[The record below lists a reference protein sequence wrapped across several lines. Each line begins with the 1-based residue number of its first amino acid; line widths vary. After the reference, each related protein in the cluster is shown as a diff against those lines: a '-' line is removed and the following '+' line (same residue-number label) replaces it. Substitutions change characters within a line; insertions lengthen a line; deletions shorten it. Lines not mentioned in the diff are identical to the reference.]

1 MILIIL
7 STENR
12 LCKLIVREHFGP
24 IVEKVAN
31 ALLRKGRLPVGMIVA
46 TTKLSPAQVRESLVV
61 MIQHNI
67 AVYAETQERTRIV
80 TYYEVNR
87 IAIMHRAQIPKMLF
101 YAQEWFEKDG
111 ALVAQSVM
119 THGKL
124 TMKDCI
130 NDILASRSADVTK
143 SDKRVQLLTAA
154 FTRMVK
160 ERCLIAVRPSDSVS
174 QIDRD
179 MEEESRE
186 TSKSVMPVTATEL
199 AKIRK
204 TMALNKEAE
213 RESTNIIGLKRK
225 LNAVNDMDDWDD
237 FDSTDKRRKV
247 GGVSIL
253 EEVEDDVYFRI
264 NFERFII
271 RWRNIKIAELIEG
284 RLNSTAKAI
293 MSTLLMLAE
302 SKMLSCTEEW
312 TKAVSS
318 VQILNNLPQD
328 VNLVDTLAF
337 ENDIIAQN
345 AKPSTSD
352 CLEKYMEVLEEDLL
366 KITKKDQGRSGQYVV
381 NLKQAAKVMKHRV
394 IEGMVSSRF
403 GGHYV
408 RIMNM
413 LLEKGKS
420 EEKQISKWAMMPVK
434 DVREKLTTLYTFG
447 VLNMQEVPKSADR
460 APSRT
465 FYLWEVLP
473 DRASEALV
481 EKLIHTMANL
491 RQRRFVERAKRQIL
505 LEKCERTDV
514 QANDGLLSSGDK
526 RELEVLNN
534 MLEML
539 EVQELRIADMVM
551 TLRDF

>member
-1 MILIIL
+1 MVQ
-7 STENR
+7 

-337 ENDIIAQN
+337 ENDISAQN

-473 DRASEALV
+473 DRASAALV

>member
-1 MILIIL
+1 M
-7 STENR
+7 SANENR

-31 ALLRKGRLPVGMIVA
+31 ALLRKGRLPVGQISA
-46 TTKLSPAQVRESLVV
+46 ATKLTPAQVRESLVV

-67 AVYAETQERTRIV
+67 AVYAENQERARIV
-80 TYYEVNR
+80 TYYDVNR
-87 IAIMHRAQIPKMLF
+87 IAILYRAQIPKMLF
-101 YAQEWFEKDG
+101 YTQEWFEKDG

-119 THGKL
+119 AHGKV

-130 NDILASRSADVTK
+130 KDIMATRSTGATNN
-143 SDKRVQLLTAA
+143 DKRSQSLTAA

-160 ERCLIAVRPSDSVS
+160 ERCLVAVRPSDSVS
-174 QIDRD
+174 QVDRD
-179 MEEESRE
+179 MEEEKRE

-204 TMALNKEAE
+204 TMAMNKEAE
-213 RESTNIIGLKRK
+213 RDASNIIGLKRK
-225 LNAVNDMDDWDD
+225 LNAVNEHDDWDD
-237 FDSTDKRRKV
+237 FDNGDKRRKT
-247 GGVSIL
+247 GGVTIL

-271 RWRNIKIAELIEG
+271 RWRNIKIAELMEG

-293 MSTLLMLAE
+293 MSTLLTLAE
-302 SKMLSCTEEW
+302 SKMLVCSEESS
-312 TKAVSS
+312 KAVSS

-328 VNLVDTLAF
+328 VNLADTLAF
-337 ENDIIAQN
+337 EPAELGPNGT
-345 AKPSTSD
+345 KPSPTE
-352 CLEKYMEVLEEDLL
+352 CLEKYMDVLEEDLL

-403 GGHYV
+403 GTHYV

-473 DRASEALV
+473 DRACEALV

-491 RQRRFVERAKRQIL
+491 RQRRFVERSKRHIL

-514 QANDGLLSSGDK
+514 QANDSLLSLSDK

>member
-1 MILIIL
+1 M
-7 STENR
+7 SANG
-12 LCKLIVREHFGP
+12 IVQ
-24 IVEKVAN
+24 KVAN
-31 ALLRKGRLPVGMIVA
+31 ALLRKGRLPVGLISA
-46 TTKLSPAQVRESLVV
+46 ATKLTQAQVRESLVV

-67 AVYAETQERTRIV
+67 AVYAETQERARIV
-80 TYYEVNR
+80 TYYDVNR
-87 IAIMHRAQIPKMLF
+87 LAILHRAQIPKMLF
-101 YAQEWFEKDG
+101 YTQEWFEKDG

-119 THGKL
+119 AHGKM

-130 NDILASRSADVTK
+130 KDILATRSTGATK
-143 SDKRVQLLTAA
+143 NDKRSQALTAA

-160 ERCLIAVRPSDSVS
+160 ERCLVAVRPSDSVS
-174 QIDRD
+174 QVDRD
-179 MEEESRE
+179 MEEEKRE
-186 TSKSVMPVTATEL
+186 TSKSVMPLTATEL

-204 TMALNKEAE
+204 TMAQSKEAE
-213 RESTNIIGLKRK
+213 RDSANIVGLKRK
-225 LNAVNDMDDWDD
+225 LNAVSELDDWDD
-237 FDSTDKRRKV
+237 FENGDKRRKTGSV
-247 GGVSIL
+247 AIS
-253 EEVEDDVYFRI
+253 EEVEDDVYFRV

-271 RWRNIKIAELIEG
+271 RWRNIKISELIEG
-284 RLNSTAKAI
+284 RLNATAKAI
-293 MSTLLMLAE
+293 MLTLLTLAE
-302 SKMLSCTEEW
+302 SKMLVCSEEFS
-312 TKAVSS
+312 KAVSS
-318 VQILNNLPQD
+318 VQILNGLAQD
-328 VNLVDTLAF
+328 VNLADTLAF
-337 ENDIIAQN
+337 NESELGVHD
-345 AKPSTSD
+345 AKPSLSE
-352 CLEKYMEVLEEDLL
+352 CLDKYMDVLEEDLL

-394 IEGMVSSRF
+394 IEGMVSTRF

-473 DRASEALV
+473 DRACEALV

-491 RQRRFVERAKRQIL
+491 RQRRFVERSKRHVL

-514 QANDGLLSSGDK
+514 QANDGLLNMGDK
-526 RELEVLNN
+526 RELEALNN